1 MMFVD
6 RLAAIA
12 LSVSA
17 RVGAGFWPAVV
28 ITSAE
33 PTMDA
38 GGSIIAPGVVT
49 QRDCFAQVDVVTQA
63 MRSQEGYA
71 EGDVRVLVLAGT
83 LSGGLDTDARIRV
96 TAGPHAGLYS
106 VRSVT
111 LDVAATHWDCRGRPE
126 RTSLPPPIGYVPSL
140 DFSDARNSQYLAI
153 LFMRPSGGAPVGGPS
168 LDFGEP
174 TNSQYL
180 PLVS

>member
-1 MMFVD
+1 MFVD
-6 RLAAIA
+6 RLHAIA

-17 RVGAGFWPAVV
+17 RVGAGFFPAVV
-28 ITSAE
+28 ITTSE

-38 GGSIIAPGVVT
+38 GGSIIAPGVVSE
-49 QRDCFAQVDVVTQA
+49 RECFAQVDIVTQA

-71 EGDVRVLVLAGT
+71 EGDVRLLVLAGGLT
-83 LSGGLDTDARIRV
+83 GGLSTDARVRV

-126 RTSLPPPIGYVPSL
+126 RTVEPAPVGYTPSL
-140 DFSDARNSQYLAI
+140 DFSDARNSQYLGL
-153 LFMRPSGGAPVGGPS
+153 LFMGPVSVGPISGPS
-168 LDFGEP
+168 LNFTEP
-174 TNSQYL
+174 SNSQYI

>member
-1 MMFVD
+1 MFVD
-6 RLAAIA
+6 RLHAIA

-17 RVGAGFWPAVV
+17 RVGAGFFPAVV
-28 ITSAE
+28 ITSAD

-49 QRDCFAQVDVVTQA
+49 ERECFAQVDIVTQA

-71 EGDVRVLVLAGT
+71 EGDVRLLVLAGSLT
-83 LSGGLDTDARIRV
+83 GGLNTDARVRV

-106 VRSVT
+106 VRSAT

-126 RTSLPPPIGYVPSL
+126 RTALPPPVAYTPSL

-153 LFMRPSGGAPVGGPS
+153 LFMRPSGGGPVGGPS
-168 LDFGEP
+168 LDFRAP
-174 TNSQYL
+174 TNSQYF
-180 PLVS
+180 PLAS